1 MRRSRAERRHTVAQP
16 DARTVPGL
24 RRTWSAPYLVCAVP
38 GLRRTWSAPYLVCA
52 VSGLHRIWSAP
63 YLVCAVSGL
72 HRIWSAPYLVFTVP
86 EDVRRNRWQSVRVS
100 GTSAPSNRLLPKSS
114 PLPKTSKQRFD
125 SFQRE
130 AQGRARAAL
139 RRLLPTRVGDEAQAQ
154 EVSTQVPREVAS
166 GGDRTRSGTI
176 FASLARRIARYRQ
189 WLAPGTTDLA
199 LVATLGILGIG
210 IDMVW
215 PLVSAWLVDHVI
227 LAKGMPQPVKIRCL
241 LLGAAL
247 MAGVFLSNAALGYW
261 RSIRHQLLVS
271 KLQIGLR
278 TKLFARMLRLPLPDL
293 QNLRTGGLLSRLSG
307 DVDQTATL
315 VQQGFLSPILAV
327 IRLLTTLT
335 IIFSLDARIAT
346 TIFVGMPPVL
356 VLQGFWARKMRGVWR
371 SIGQDRQEIDGRVNE
386 GLSGIRVVRGF
397 RKEARE
403 EAAHIVGLHTVA
415 RKQLLATRTQR
426 ILGTIWDLVLPL
438 TQVAIVCY
446 GGYLVVKGETTLGTM
461 IAFQGY
467 LFRLLEPVLALANT
481 VADTQRG
488 LAAMDRVFELLER
501 PNEKPDPAEARDAPR
516 EIRSI
521 RFRHVGFAYRPD
533 VPVILDFDLE
543 VPGGKTVALV
553 GPSGAGKT
561 TITDLL
567 ARFFDPTEGCIEL
580 NGIPLTDYRLTSYR
594 GLLGIVSQE
603 VFLFDGTIRENIAY
617 AKPRATDAE
626 IEHAARSANAHE
638 FISVLPEGYDTVVG
652 ERGVRLSGGQRQR
665 LSIAR
670 ALLANPQ
677 ILILDEATSNLDS
690 ESEVLIQRA
699 LQTLLSART
708 TFVIAHR
715 LSTVKRADLICV
727 LENGRLVELGGH
739 AELMERGGR
748 YARMVAHQH
757 HDLRTDAP
765 DFGPSRDVGSLLTL
779 TSRRF
784 FEGGTSSSPRLRPLG
799 QASFQFELPRT
810 YRLRLVHIG
819 RGCYGAGPTKTRPE
833 RAVHPSLSWRP
844 G

>member
-1 MRRSRAERRHTVAQP
+1 
-16 DARTVPGL
+16 
-24 RRTWSAPYLVCAVP
+24 
-38 GLRRTWSAPYLVCA
+38 
-52 VSGLHRIWSAP
+52 
-63 YLVCAVSGL
+63 
-72 HRIWSAPYLVFTVP
+72 
-86 EDVRRNRWQSVRVS
+86 
-100 GTSAPSNRLLPKSS
+100 LPR
-114 PLPKTSKQRFD
+114 TSKQRFD
-125 SFQRE
+125 RFQDE

-139 RRLLPTRVGDEAQAQ
+139 RRLLPLSAGAGAHAAATASDEDGARRDA
-154 EVSTQVPREVAS
+154 VSS
-166 GGDRTRSGTI
+166 
-176 FASLARRIARYRQ
+176 SLAGRVARYRQ
-189 WLAPGTTDLA
+189 WLAPGAADLGF
-199 LVATLGILGIG
+199 VATLGILGIG

-227 LAKGMPQPVKIRCL
+227 LAKQLPQHVRIRWL
-241 LLGAAL
+241 LLGAAA
-247 MAGVFLSNAALGYW
+247 MIVVFLSNAALGYW
-261 RSIRHQLLVS
+261 RSIRYQLLVS
-271 KLQIGLR
+271 KLQVGLR

-327 IRLLTTLT
+327 IRLVTTLT

-346 TIFVGMPPVL
+346 TILVGMPPVL

-386 GLSGIRVVRGF
+386 GLGGIRVVRGF
-397 RKEARE
+397 RQESRE

-446 GGYLVVKGETTLGTM
+446 GGYLVVMGETTLGTV

-481 VADTQRG
+481 VTDTQRG

-501 PNEKPDPAEARDAPR
+501 PNEKPDLANALDAPR
-516 EIRSI
+516 TIQSI

-533 VPVILDFDLE
+533 VPVIVDFDLE

-561 TITDLL
+561 TLTDLL
-567 ARFFDPTEGCIEL
+567 ARFFDPTDGCIEL
-580 NGIPLTDYRLTSYR
+580 NGVPLSNYRLKSYR
-594 GLLGIVSQE
+594 SLLGIVSQE

-617 AKPRATDAE
+617 AQPRATDAE
-626 IEHAARSANAHE
+626 IEHAARSANAHD
-638 FISVLPEGYDTVVG
+638 FIASLPEGYDTVVG

-699 LQTLLSART
+699 LQTLLTART

-727 LENGRLVELGGH
+727 LESGRLVELGGH
-739 AELMERGGR
+739 VELMERGGR
-748 YARMVAHQH
+748 YAQMVAHQH
-757 HDLRTDAP
+757 HDLAQTL
-765 DFGPSRDVGSLLTL
+765 PSS
-779 TSRRF
+779 
-784 FEGGTSSSPRLRPLG
+784 EPPESSDPP
-799 QASFQFELPRT
+799 
-810 YRLRLVHIG
+810 
-819 RGCYGAGPTKTRPE
+819 
-833 RAVHPSLSWRP
+833 
-844 G
+844 